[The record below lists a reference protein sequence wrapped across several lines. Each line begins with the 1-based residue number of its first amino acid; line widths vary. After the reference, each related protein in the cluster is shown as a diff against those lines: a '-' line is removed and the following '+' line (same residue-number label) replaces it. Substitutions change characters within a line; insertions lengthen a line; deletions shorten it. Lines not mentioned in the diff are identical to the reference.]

1 MLNESTITHVY
12 FLYCGLPSWSEVFND
27 GCLIVSDVILYALG
41 TAWELH
47 KPYFQKSG
55 LLRRMVKEATEQS
68 VFTDMTSDS
77 DNDTPERQGD
87 FQHF

>member
-1 MLNESTITHVY
+1 M
-12 FLYCGLPSWSEVFND
+12 
-27 GCLIVSDVILYALG
+27 ILYALG

-68 VFTDMTSDS
+68 LVTEMMSDS
-77 DNDTPERQGD
+77 ENETSEKQGELQTD
-87 FQHF
+87 HYLQFW